1 MVSLLVH
8 LTVVPVAMVRGFG
21 TNAAEPSVRAFTGI
35 DTGVDPVAGAGVGV
49 VGVVGLDEDPP
60 PHATSRTET
69 IVRRLS
75 RNDVIATS
83 RW

>member
-1 MVSLLVH
+1 
-8 LTVVPVAMVRGFG
+8 
-21 TNAAEPSVRAFTGI
+21 
-35 DTGVDPVAGAGVGV
+35 
-49 VGVVGLDEDPP
+49 VVGLDEDPP